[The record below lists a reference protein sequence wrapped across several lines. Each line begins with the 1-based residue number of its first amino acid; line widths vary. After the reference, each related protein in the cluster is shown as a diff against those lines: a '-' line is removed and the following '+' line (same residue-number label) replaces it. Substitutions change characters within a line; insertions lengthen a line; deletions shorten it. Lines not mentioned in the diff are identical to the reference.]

1 MKNATTEK
9 TPSARFEK
17 LHAIAKSSLEA
28 NIVRTTTSTSN
39 GPYLAAGS
47 HQFGSLW
54 TRDFCLAARGLL
66 SIDRSDVVRHHL
78 THLLRERRNDGLIA
92 RVLESVP
99 SWKRVVA
106 HTALRFLPDSLKKF
120 PMEGNLKAEYLGEHG
135 TISIDSNAL
144 VLRTAADLHTKN
156 PDSKWLEENKPALQ
170 DVLNFCLER
179 TAQAT
184 QLVSQG
190 RFEDWQDSVAREGE
204 TLFVNALFAE
214 AFAAAETLGLKLPAE
229 AREFGTKLEKAFFSH
244 DVGVYVSHTEL
255 DLVSIDGNLLMLN
268 EPSLRKTLSNPL
280 ELYARLKR
288 HAIWH
293 RAEIPGSASSPDYPT
308 DWISWTTKAVGL
320 RHYHDRLVWSWL
332 SALAAKAAVLN
343 DDIIEADRILEKLTG
358 LATRDG
364 AIAEVYSP
372 EQGLPLMKTALYVS
386 EMPFS
391 WGSGCVLEALEARR
405 KKDQ

>member
-1 MKNATTEK
+1 MA
-9 TPSARFEK
+9 S
-17 LHAIAKSSLEA
+17 
-28 NIVRTTTSTSN
+28 
-39 GPYLAAGS
+39 
-47 HQFGSLW
+47 
-54 TRDFCLAARGLL
+54 RGLL
-66 SIDRSDVVRHHL
+66 AIDRSDVVRHHL

-120 PMEGNLKAEYLGEHG
+120 PMTGNLKAEYLGEHG

-144 VLRTAADLHTKN
+144 VLRTAADLQQRE
-156 PDSKWLEENKPALQ
+156 PDSKWLEENHVALQ
-170 DVLNFCLER
+170 EVLNFCLER
-179 TAQAT
+179 TEQGT

-214 AFAAAETLGLKLPAE
+214 AFAAAAILGLSLPPEASLFGDKLA
-229 AREFGTKLEKAFFSH
+229 KAFFNHDTGVFFSH
-244 DVGVYVSHTEL
+244 AEL
-255 DLVSIDGNLLMLN
+255 ELVSLDGNLLMLN
-268 EPSLRKTLSNPL
+268 EPALRKTLTDPTQ
-280 ELYARLKR
+280 LYARLKR

-293 RAEIPGSASSPDYPT
+293 RAEIPGSASTPDYPI

-343 DDIIEADRILEKLTG
+343 DDTLEADRIFTKLTEMV
-358 LATRDG
+358 LRDG
-364 AIAEVYSP
+364 AVAEVYSP
-372 EQGLPLMKTALYVS
+372 TAGLPPVRTPLYVS

-391 WGSGCVLEALEARR
+391 WGAGCILEALEARANLQ
-405 KKDQ
+405 DQ